1 MSQFKSV
8 TDLDLIQK
16 GEVLFIYLNRPEA
29 MNAFSDDMIK
39 SLVDALERA
48 EQDPSIRLSVISG
61 RGRAFCAGGDL
72 KAMEEKTGMF
82 AGDSVE
88 LKKRYQEGIQRIP
101 LAIEACQKP
110 ILAMVNGAAIGAG
123 LDLACMCDIRIG
135 NQFSKYGETFAKL
148 ALVPGDGGSY
158 FLQRVVGFAKAMEM
172 TLTGKVYDAEEAL
185 KMGLINS
192 LVDAKELESKTQEYI
207 DAILLTAPIAV
218 SMGKE
223 ALKRAYHDEVPSMLD
238 MLSTFQG
245 QTQRTEDHFEAI
257 RAFKEKRKPQWSDR

>member
-1 MSQFKSV
+1 MSQFKST

-16 GEVLFIYLNRPEA
+16 EEVLYIYLNRPES
-29 MNAFSDDMIK
+29 MNAFSDEMIN

-48 EQDPSIRLSVISG
+48 EQDDSIRLSVISG
-61 RGRAFCAGGDL
+61 RGKAFCAGGDL
-72 KAMEEKTGMF
+72 KAMEDKSGMF

-101 LAIEACQKP
+101 LTIEACQKP

-123 LDLACMCDIRIG
+123 LDLACMCDLRIG
-135 NQFSKYGETFAKL
+135 STFSKYGETFAKL

-172 TLTGKVYDAEEAL
+172 TITGKIYNSDEAL
-185 KMGLINS
+185 SMGLINTLAEPS
-192 LVDAKELESKTQEYI
+192 ELENQVNEFIK
-207 DAILLTAPIAV
+207 AILLTAPQAGR
-218 SMGKE
+218 MGKE
-223 ALKRAYHDEVPSMLD
+223 ALKRAYHDEVPVMLD

-257 RAFKEKRKPQWSDR
+257 KAFREKRKPQWQGR

>member
-1 MSQFKSV
+1 MSQFKST

-16 GEVLFIYLNRPEA
+16 DEVLYIYLNRPEF
-29 MNAFSDDMIK
+29 MNAFSDEMIN

-48 EQDPSIRLSVISG
+48 EQDESIRLSVISG
-61 RGRAFCAGGDL
+61 RGKAFCAGGDL
-72 KAMEEKTGMF
+72 KAMEDKSGMF

-101 LAIEACQKP
+101 LTIEACQKP

-123 LDLACMCDIRIG
+123 LDLACMCDLRIG
-135 NQFSKYGETFAKL
+135 STFSKYGETFAKL

-158 FLQRVVGFAKAMEM
+158 FLQRIVGFAKAMEM
-172 TLTGKVYDAEEAL
+172 TITGKIYNSDEAL
-185 KMGLINS
+185 SMGLINT
-192 LVDAKELESKTQEYI
+192 LAGPNELENQVNEFIK
-207 DAILLTAPIAV
+207 AILLTAPQAGR
-218 SMGKE
+218 MAKE
-223 ALKRAYHDEVPSMLD
+223 ALKRAYHEEVPEMLD

-257 RAFKEKRKPQWSDR
+257 KAFREKRKPQWQGR